1 MWHIW
6 EQFLNWLTSYNLVL
20 WIYCPDA
27 IKPGPCGISVP
38 KYVFSPLQY
47 CCKQGYLCSICLTFF
62 LRVPKLA
69 KSLWSL
75 KSNKWCSF
83 YPSEAQNF
91 VMERLCVVQTCQM
104 TAQCST
110 VEASICLSG
119 NKGFVKLCYFAS
131 HKTLAKSLNLYM
143 FPWSLE
149 VGENQVPSI

>member
-1 MWHIW
+1 MQTNGCWVL
-6 EQFLNWLTSYNLVL
+6 FLILKGELLPFIKILSWTHLFTPFNL
-20 WIYCPDA
+20 YF
-27 IKPGPCGISVP
+27 G
-38 KYVFSPLQY
+38 
-47 CCKQGYLCSICLTFF
+47 SICLTFF

-69 KSLWSL
+69 KALWSL